1 MLCAMRSHRIAALL
15 AGLALVAAAPAGASA
30 ADRLPD
36 LGMARLQDFRIDKS
50 GGKRLLRY
58 SAIIV
63 NTGVG
68 PFQAKGTRS
77 ASTGDMSVVQQVF
90 QGDGTFRDLPTT
102 AAMYFA
108 GDGHTHWHVRDLESS
123 LLERSDNGVKVG
135 TGAKHGFC
143 FFDNVPF
150 ALALPGA
157 PGAAS
162 YTTCGTNPS
171 ALTQTM
177 GLSVGWGDAYYYYLT
192 DQWIDI
198 TNVSPGRFRLTTTAD
213 PTNWFLE
220 SNDFNNFTW
229 VDLQI
234 KSNGPPRV
242 LAYGPS
248 A

>member
-1 MLCAMRSHRIAALL
+1 MRPHRIAAL
-15 AGLALVAAAPAGASA
+15 AGALALLVGAAPATASA

-36 LGMARLQDFRIDKS
+36 LGMAPLQDFKIDKS

-68 PFQAKGTRS
+68 PFQAKGSRLY
-77 ASTGDMSVVQQVF
+77 AEGDMSVVQQVF
-90 QGDGTFRDLPTT
+90 QDDGTVRDAATT

-123 LLERSDNGVKVG
+123 TLERLDNGVKVG
-135 TGAKHGFC
+135 ASGKHGFC

-150 ALALPGA
+150 AVSLPGA
-157 PGAAS
+157 PAS
-162 YTTCGTNPS
+162 ATYTTCGTNPS

-177 GLSVGWGDAYYYYLT
+177 GLSVGWGDAYYYYLV

-198 TNVSPGRFRLTTTAD
+198 TGASPGRFRLTATAD
-213 PTNWFLE
+213 PANWFLE
-220 SNDFNNFTW
+220 SDDANNFTW

-242 LAYGPS
+242 LGYGPS
-248 A
+248 ASS